1 MTHMKHV
8 ENQKSEKSKNP
19 NEDEHQKWFD
29 RDDLQD
35 LAKFGGDILKKT
47 VATGMDVIKEVKE
60 NFPKEAT
67 QFIAK
72 GKEELLKGLSQEMAK
87 NMVSFGIEK
96 FFSIARQHRIEFS
109 IRVRQ
114 NDEHKSNERDG
125 RVRRK
130 RPK

>member
-1 MTHMKHV
+1 MTRMKHA
-8 ENQKSEKSKNP
+8 ENEKSEKNKNP
-19 NEDEHQKWFD
+19 NEDDHQKWFD

-72 GKEELLKGLSQEMAK
+72 GKEELLKGFSQDMAK

-96 FFSIARQHRIEFS
+96 FFSVVREHRVEFS
-109 IRVRQ
+109 IRFRK
-114 NDEHKSNERDG
+114 NDEIKSTENERK
-125 RVRRK
+125 VKRK
-130 RPK
+130 KSL

>member
-1 MTHMKHV
+1 MTHIKHS
-8 ENQKSEKSKNP
+8 ENEKSEKNTNQ

-47 VATGMDVIKEVKE
+47 VATGIDVIKEVKE

-67 QFIAK
+67 HFIAK

-96 FFSIARQHRIEFS
+96 FFSVVREHQIEFS
-109 IRVRQ
+109 IRIR
-114 NDEHKSNERDG
+114 KSEDNKNENKEERFK
-125 RVRRK
+125 RK
-130 RPK
+130 GHR